1 MQRHQTGR
9 QHRRNIPS
17 KGSPAPK
24 TPQQMP
30 SAQSTSSSRQSAP
43 PPNTPSLSEK
53 NKSTADI
60 GPGVTA
66 PSNVG
71 RPTAVPYCATTLL
84 GDMCVDSRCSYSH
97 DISHCEPCG
106 RSFPAS
112 LFEGHI
118 NGNSH
123 VASKTPTTP
132 STPRKPPPEP
142 ILPTPKSTTPR
153 ITSPP
158 PRCDPP
164 ILQTDPRVTVS
175 HEDGLDFVAEGT
187 GTVADPSFPSISHV
201 MSIEGTNVE
210 STLFV
215 KFVTL
220 IPFLSPWCVRFLRDS
235 I

>member
-1 MQRHQTGR
+1 M
-9 QHRRNIPS
+9 
-17 KGSPAPK
+17 
-24 TPQQMP
+24 
-30 SAQSTSSSRQSAP
+30 
-43 PPNTPSLSEK
+43 
-53 NKSTADI
+53 
-60 GPGVTA
+60 
-66 PSNVG
+66 
-71 RPTAVPYCATTLL
+71 
-84 GDMCVDSRCSYSH
+84 DSRCSYSH
-97 DISHCEPCG
+97 DISRCEPCG

-112 LFEGHI
+112 VFEGHM

-123 VASKTPTTP
+123 LERVASKTPATP
-132 STPRKPPPEP
+132 NTPRKPPPSEP
-142 ILPTPKSTTPR
+142 ILPTPEPTPKSTTPR

-187 GTVADPSFPSISHV
+187 GTVADPSFPSISHA

-220 IPFLSPWCVRFLRDS
+220 IPFLSPSCVSFLLHDS